1 MFLASQCIQTG
12 LVFIYG
18 CFRLHG
24 LVELHSSLRS
34 EMWTWQLAESL
45 LCDMVDTELRNENAA
60 TAEQEEIIDNIDHQL
75 VS

>member
-1 MFLASQCIQTG
+1 MYTDGPSFYLWLI
-12 LVFIYG
+12 
-18 CFRLHG
+18 RLHG

-45 LCDMVDTELRNENAA
+45 LCDMVDTELKNENAA
-60 TAEQEEIIDNIDHQL
+60 IAEQEEIIDNIDHQL